1 MTAPTNETQI
11 DVIPIPRIKSNIE
24 GFRGLAQIYEAASS
38 SSDKEICLQM
48 PSWLDADMMA
58 ILGGIFVLL
67 RAQGKKISIIW
78 QQGLSADRVR
88 LIALKNLFLKRMG
101 YGEEKVAKD
110 INKTTIQFQIFQPQQ
125 EKEFNDYVCQHFVP
139 GKKGLFK
146 MSDKVL
152 KEFRRSI
159 FELYSNA
166 SDHSSTQQGIFV
178 CGQFFPGKKE
188 LVFMVA
194 DLGIG
199 VAERIKE
206 SLGKNLS
213 QEEALRWA
221 FQASNTTRKGA
232 GGHGLKLLKEAVSLN
247 KGSIQ
252 FVSHKGYL
260 SIEGTDEI
268 FEMLEYPFPGTAVC
282 IKFRTNDKNTYYFK
296 DELNPAGSDSNEN

>member
-1 MTAPTNETQI
+1 MVAFTDKKMIQI
-11 DVIPIPRIKSNIE
+11 PQIRSNID
-24 GFRGLAQIYEAASS
+24 GFRGLSQVYELASS
-38 SSDKEICLQM
+38 SLDVEINFQM
-48 PSWLDADMMA
+48 PSWFDADMMA
-58 ILGGIFVLL
+58 NLGGIFVSL
-67 RAQGKKISIIW
+67 RTQGKNISIKW
-78 QQGLSADRVR
+78 RKGLSEDKVR
-88 LIALKNLFLKRMG
+88 LVALKNLFLKRMG
-101 YGEEKVAKD
+101 FGEEKIAED

-125 EKEFNDYVCQHFVP
+125 EEEFNEYVYQHFIP
-139 GKKGLFK
+139 GKKGLIK

-178 CGQFFPGKKE
+178 CGQFFPRKEE

-206 SLGKNLS
+206 SLGMTLS
-213 QEEALRWA
+213 PEEALRWA

-232 GGHGLKLLKEAVSLN
+232 GGQGLKLLKEAIGLN

-252 FVSHKGYL
+252 FVSYKGYL
-260 SIEGTDEI
+260 SIEETNEH
-268 FEMLEYPFPGTAVC
+268 FELLEYPFPGTAVC

-296 DELNPAGSDSNEN
+296 DELNPTGSDSNEN